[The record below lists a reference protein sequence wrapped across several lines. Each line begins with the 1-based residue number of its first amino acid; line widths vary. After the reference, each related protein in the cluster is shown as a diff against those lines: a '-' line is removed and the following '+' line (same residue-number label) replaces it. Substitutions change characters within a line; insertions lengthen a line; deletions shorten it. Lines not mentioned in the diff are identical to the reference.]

1 MQPEQI
7 AARLAKQAHDHALR
21 GLHGY
26 VYEQLNTERKDEL
39 LQRARERIA
48 LWQREQLCS
57 RYYIR
62 FWSAVVN
69 SSNSEIFKTKVLQ
82 ASERRSTGMMQ
93 NTPFSFLLRELR

>member
-1 MQPEQI
+1 MQSQQTD
-7 AARLAKQAHDHALR
+7 ARLAKQAHDLALR

-26 VYEQLNTERKDEL
+26 VYQQLSTERKDEL

-48 LWQREQLCS
+48 LWRREQLCS

-62 FWSAVVN
+62 FWSSVVN
-69 SSNSEIFKTKVLQ
+69 SGDCEVFKAKVLQ